1 MPRPRP
7 TTRPRTAARV
17 AATQALFQ
25 IEQASA
31 EPGAVIAE
39 FLAHR
44 LAAAAE
50 EDWAEGRVPEA
61 DAGLFAAIVAQA
73 GRERVRIDREIAAT
87 LPRDWPLARLDAVL
101 RALLRAAVAELLM
114 PAGAPAR
121 VVISEYLDVA
131 HGFFTGDEP
140 KLVNGV
146 LDRIAHR
153 LRPAEFGETGE
164 GDG

>member
-1 MPRPRP
+1 M
-7 TTRPRTAARV
+7 RPRTAARV

-25 IEQASA
+25 IEQG
-31 EPGAVIAE
+31 GADPRTVIAE

-44 LAAAAE
+44 LGGEAAE
-50 EDWAEGRVPEA
+50 AWAEGRVPSA
-61 DAGLFAAIVAQA
+61 DAELFSAIVTAA
-73 GRERVRIDREIAAT
+73 SREGGRIDREIAST
-87 LPRDWPLARLDAVL
+87 LPHDWPLARLDAVL

-114 PAGAPAR
+114 AEGAPAR

-131 HGFFTGDEP
+131 HVFFAKDTS

-153 LRPAEFGETGE
+153 LRPAEFETR
-164 GDG
+164 DRKSVV